1 MALWFNCTAYNNASH
16 RQTYLNVSILWYD
29 PLWIQLLLNIPPAR
43 HPTSTTGHYS
53 DWMALIYFIE
63 TRLLCNNN
71 RFADYGNALKP
82 SSLEDSH
89 WRLREKTH
97 ATCWWSFGFHTLQ
110 ELPIKHTIKLPQ
122 SEDGV
127 ENRTRLAPGQYRN
140 EWNIKLSASVGGR
153 TTRRDA
159 TAGKS
164 NNPPREAPFARFRN
178 VCKFPARERATLLNW
193 EQSR

>member
-1 MALWFNCTAYNNASH
+1 MLHIVRPTLMYPFFGTIRSEVNCYWIFHLHGTQLVQLVTIVTGWHWF
-16 RQTYLNVSILWYD
+16 I
-29 PLWIQLLLNIPPAR
+29 
-43 HPTSTTGHYS
+43 
-53 DWMALIYFIE
+53 FIE

-89 WRLREKTH
+89 WSLREKTH

-127 ENRTRLAPGQYRN
+127 ENRTRPAPGQYRN

>member
-1 MALWFNCTAYNNASH
+1 MLHIVRPTLMYPFFGTIRSEVNCYRIFHLHGTQLVQLVTIVTGWHWFILLKLAFYATIIDLRITAMHWNH
-16 RQTYLNVSILWYD
+16 HHWKIRTEDWEK
-29 PLWIQLLLNIPPAR
+29 R
-43 HPTSTTGHYS
+43 H
-53 DWMALIYFIE
+53 
-63 TRLLCNNN
+63 TRLVGGPLDFTPCRNCLSN
-71 RFADYGNALKP
+71 
-82 SSLEDSH
+82 
-89 WRLREKTH
+89 
-97 ATCWWSFGFHTLQ
+97 
-110 ELPIKHTIKLPQ
+110 TIKLPQ

-164 NNPPREAPFARFRN
+164 NNPPRETPFARFRN

-193 EQSR
+193 EQSRQSADC